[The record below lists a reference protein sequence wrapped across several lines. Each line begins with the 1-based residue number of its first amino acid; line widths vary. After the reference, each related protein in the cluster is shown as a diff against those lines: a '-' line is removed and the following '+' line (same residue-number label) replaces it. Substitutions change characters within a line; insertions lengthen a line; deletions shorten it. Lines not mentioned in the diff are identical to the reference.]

1 MVMRGKGS
9 RVREGSC
16 ECTSRL
22 TNQTALSEAWSHVK
36 RAGSERR
43 RPLISEDAFTSGFY
57 MSSLTRIFCDEGG
70 VYHVGFDL

>member
-43 RPLISEDAFTSGFY
+43 RPLILSKR
-57 MSSLTRIFCDEGG
+57 SLQHSTIDRSLECLVITVKCIM
-70 VYHVGFDL
+70 LTLIW